1 MSFQFSQIASCSQ
14 ISIARYLKKMIVGY
28 RCLDK
33 QKLTYTFSSLLALAP
48 LLLIESTTIEGVT
61 FPYKIVLSKVNVKT
75 NLMASFVTD

>member
-1 MSFQFSQIASCSQ
+1 
-14 ISIARYLKKMIVGY
+14 MIVGY
-28 RCLDK
+28 RCVDK

-75 NLMASFVTD
+75 N

>member
-14 ISIARYLKKMIVGY
+14 TSIARYLKKMIVGY

-33 QKLTYTFSSLLALAP
+33 QKLTYTFSRLLALAP
-48 LLLIESTTIEGVT
+48 LLLIESTTIESVT

-75 NLMASFVTD
+75 N

>member
-1 MSFQFSQIASCSQ
+1 MSFQFSQIVSCSQ
-14 ISIARYLKKMIVGY
+14 ISIASYLKKMIVGY

-75 NLMASFVTD
+75 N